1 MRRNMSGVILIQSI
15 CLNVDPGVVSLCTI
29 DLQKVGL
36 FSLIVTTYTQV
47 EDNTCTV
54 VSQNNETLTLLFV
67 SICKFAIFIS
77 VFCFRI
83 SLREI
88 VFLLIL
94 ALKRLLRENIVVN
107 LWIKCLFSFEHLVL
121 KWPCMEED
129 FVGPPGLRN
138 WFLPNISITYT
149 VWYFSHPL
157 AYGTVHVVSHLIA
170 LGLFWISRY

>member
-1 MRRNMSGVILIQSI
+1 ML
-15 CLNVDPGVVSLCTI
+15 
-29 DLQKVGL
+29 
-36 FSLIVTTYTQV
+36 TQV
-47 EDNTCTV
+47 LLVCARLIYRRLACSHLSWPHTLKWRTIHVLWCH
-54 VSQNNETLTLLFV
+54 NNETLTLLFV
-67 SICKFAIFIS
+67 PICKFAIFIS

-83 SLREI
+83 SLRKT

-138 WFLPNISITYT
+138 WFLPNISITYI

-170 LGLFWISRY
+170 LGLFWIRRY